1 VSKTIAALVATLLL
15 CGVARADAMLT
26 DAESAKVKQAIA
38 AWGCE
43 GGKFEKESEASGVLE
58 ADDVKCK
65 DRGQYDFRLDR
76 DFNVVAITR
85 D

>member
-1 VSKTIAALVATLLL
+1 MRKIIAAVLATFLF
-15 CGVARADAMLT
+15 CGVARADAKLT
-26 DAESAKVKQAIA
+26 DEESAKVTQALT

-43 GGKFEKESEASGVLE
+43 GGTFQKETEASGVIE

-65 DRGQYDFRLDR
+65 SGQYDFRLDR
-76 DFNVVAITR
+76 EFNVIAILR